1 MSGVLAGQIVRSGR
15 YDDLMLAMRI
25 ASAAL
30 VLAERA
36 GADYMEVAH
45 LRQLLDRLQRAR

>member
-15 YDDLMLAMRI
+15 QEDLALTTQI
-25 ASAAL
+25 AFKAL
-30 VLAERA
+30 ELAERA
-36 GADYMEVAH
+36 GADFMEVAH